1 MLIIPNP
8 LNIKSLKDITAA
20 LIIYPMII
28 LKKNDHIKNI
38 NLMLL
43 LLMKL
48 FNCNMY
54 INLIY
59 NLS

>member
-20 LIIYPMII
+20 LIICLMII

>member
-20 LIIYPMII
+20 LIICLMII

-48 FNCNMY
+48 F
-54 INLIY
+54 
-59 NLS
+59 